1 MSKERFQRTKYLRIM
16 EILQQESDADRPI
29 STNDLIAKLGK
40 FGISIDR
47 RTLYEDIVVLN
58 ELGYEVFCKKG
69 RANNYYVV
77 DRKFDVPELR
87 ILMDAVES
95 ASFITDKK
103 TKELL
108 DKIASLGGSYR
119 AELLQRNRKTF
130 DIRKHT
136 NESIYYSVS
145 SIDDAILHS
154 KQISFQYFDFGIN
167 GERVFRNEGRRYVV
181 SPLSTAFVDN
191 NYYLVAYYKKY
202 NS

>member
-1 MSKERFQRTKYLRIM
+1 
-16 EILQQESDADRPI
+16 QQESDADRPI

-130 DIRKHT
+130 DIRKH
-136 NESIYYSVS
+136 
-145 SIDDAILHS
+145 
-154 KQISFQYFDFGIN
+154 
-167 GERVFRNEGRRYVV
+167 
-181 SPLSTAFVDN
+181 
-191 NYYLVAYYKKY
+191 
-202 NS
+202 